1 MNYEASTWW
10 LKPAD
15 YLRLKN
21 LQLSYTLPSKVCEKI
36 RMNSFTIFLQGVNV
50 FTITPFDIWDVELGD
65 GRGDTYP
72 NISSYSIGLNFNF

>member
-1 MNYEASTWW
+1 
-10 LKPAD
+10 
-15 YLRLKN
+15 
-21 LQLSYTLPSKVCEKI
+21 
-36 RMNSFTIFLQGVNV
+36 MNSFTIFLQGVNV